1 MANKKILFLIHELTM
16 GGAQRVT
23 TTLANEFLE
32 KDYTVH
38 VVLFTKKGEL
48 FETLNKRIVVHYL
61 DVKKVSLGLPKM
73 IKVLL
78 SEQPDIVFST
88 ITHVTLSLATFIPF
102 LKLFLKRTIFVMRE
116 VSIPSQRIRYIKKA
130 KQKTFLYKRFILNFD
145 YIVAQSHFMKEDM
158 VQTYNIKSERISV
171 INNPLNLKNI
181 HDKFNKDEK
190 VPFNSFKTNLL
201 ATGRLGPEKRFNKL
215 LELMPILGD
224 DYHLNIIGKGPERD
238 NLEKRIGE
246 LGIESQVTLHGEKK
260 NPYVYMRKADIALLS
275 SEYEGYPN
283 VLLEANACGTF
294 AIAFACPGVNDEIIK
309 DGLNGYLV
317 EDNNIEEMAKAIE
330 KYTNLKKNHIE
341 ILKSVDRYQV
351 QFVVKKYQNLW
362 ESKV

>member
-1 MANKKILFLIHELTM
+1 M
-16 GGAQRVT
+16 
-23 TTLANEFLE
+23 
-32 KDYTVH
+32 
-38 VVLFTKKGEL
+38 
-48 FETLNKRIVVHYL
+48 FETLNKRIIIHYL
-61 DVKKVSLGLPKM
+61 DVKKVSFGLPKM

-78 SEQPDIVFST
+78 NEKPDIVFSA

-102 LKLFLKRTIFVMRE
+102 LKLFLKKTTFVMRE
-116 VSIPSQRIRYIKKA
+116 VSIPSQRIKYIKKA

-158 VQTYNIKSERISV
+158 VQTYNIKEERISV
-171 INNPLNLKNI
+171 INNPLNLQNI
-181 HDKFNKDEK
+181 HNKSHTDEK

-201 ATGRLGPEKRFNKL
+201 ATGRLGPEKRFNRL

-224 DYHLNIIGKGPERD
+224 DYHLNIIGKGIERD
-238 NLEKRIGE
+238 RLEQKIEE
-246 LGIESQVTLHGEKK
+246 LEIENQVTLHGEKK

-294 AIAFACPGVNDEIIK
+294 AIAFACPGVNDEIIQ
-309 DGLNGYLV
+309 DGINGYLV
-317 EDNNIEEMAKAIE
+317 EDNNIEEMAIAIQ

-341 ILKSVDRYQV
+341 VLKSVERYKV
-351 QFVVKKYQNLW
+351 EIVVKKYQDLW
-362 ESKV
+362 ETKV